1 MKMTQKN
8 LCILLCEMYNVYHPL
23 TGLLPNKI
31 CKSSS
36 VRLSS
41 LPKYSPFART
51 YMIHNVDRLNIICVF
66 LSQFAS
72 RYKKAYTLSVLDRQ
86 DLLLNRRSHDKT
98 FDKDLIRGRGVRVWV
113 RK

>member
-1 MKMTQKN
+1 MGSLNESKGMDLLVISTLAEERARLHRHKDGGFPLYENDTKN

-66 LSQFAS
+66 LSQFA
-72 RYKKAYTLSVLDRQ
+72 
-86 DLLLNRRSHDKT
+86 
-98 FDKDLIRGRGVRVWV
+98 
-113 RK
+113 